1 MFNWLKK
8 LFGKKEPVAQI
19 QITEAPKLL
28 EKPCRN
34 CGNPVFYDP
43 SWEHIPNYCKDCKRK
58 FQQSNAKII
67 TAFVGS
73 VRARS
78 GKCCW
83 IIAIFLG
90 GFPTAFC
97 KTEIKNDQNVI
108 RFFESDAQS
117 GQAIGTPGG
126 IRTHGLPLRRS
137 KKCSPLLFPEVPLS
151 LAIAGFLTFFTVR
164 IFLQNTPVFPQCC

>member
-1 MFNWLKK
+1 MPDATMTDVVTVREGAYYALHP
-8 LFGKKEPVAQI
+8 LYAVAGCGI
-19 QITEAPKLL
+19 IML
-28 EKPCRN
+28 E
-34 CGNPVFYDP
+34 
-43 SWEHIPNYCKDCKRK
+43 
-58 FQQSNAKII
+58 
-67 TAFVGS
+67 FVGS

-83 IIAIFLG
+83 KIAIFLG

-126 IRTHGLPLRRS
+126 IRTHGLPLRS
-137 KKCSPLLFPEVPLS
+137 FCWACA
-151 LAIAGFLTFFTVR
+151 LAFV
-164 IFLQNTPVFPQCC
+164 